1 MAYLST
7 LLQGH
12 WRGIRSSMCLRGSAR
27 QETLAPL
34 QRPSRIS
41 TICHSLKIA
50 LVASLGL
57 TAGAEQAVAAIQG
70 QSSEEYLGTSTCSA
84 SMEIGPITTV
94 MLRQNTVG
102 GGGGPALVTLAV
114 PLL

>member
-1 MAYLST
+1 MGYLFT
-7 LLQGH
+7 LLQGL
-12 WRGIRSSMCLRGSAR
+12 WRGIGSSLCLGRSAR

-34 QRPSRIS
+34 QRPSRIG

-84 SMEIGPITTV
+84 SMEIGFITTV

-102 GGGGPALVTLAV
+102 GGGPALVTLAV

>member
-12 WRGIRSSMCLRGSAR
+12 WRGIRSSICTDRSAR

-84 SMEIGPITTV
+84 SMEIGFITTV
-94 MLRQNTVG
+94 ALRQNFG
-102 GGGGPALVTLAV
+102 GGRGPALVMLAV
-114 PLL
+114 LLL